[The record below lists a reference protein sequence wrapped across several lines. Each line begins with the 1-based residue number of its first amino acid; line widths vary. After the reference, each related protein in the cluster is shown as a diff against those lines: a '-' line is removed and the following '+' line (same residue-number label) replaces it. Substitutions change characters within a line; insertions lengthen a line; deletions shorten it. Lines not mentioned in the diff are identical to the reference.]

1 MYQNRSCPLPRV
13 YRSLALS
20 PEKSRPKLSRR
31 RFGRH
36 DGVSLFLCSFL
47 FIVMACNYYEITNF
61 NNVQEGYYRWTG
73 CTGGIISVSQ
83 LDPLDR
89 AYVCAEDLTVEEY
102 SSPLTVVNLGL
113 CPSATPTQTTTP
125 SVTPTVTMTPT
136 QHTPTPT
143 PTYTCTPSQTPGP
156 VYKRNLVCGWWY
168 EDVCNQ
174 INQFAGPSNITIF
187 TSKPFSQL
195 VKGDH
200 VWGNK
205 EFTIPPVNLKFTIS
219 DGATFI
225 QVTGTEIINVGTCY

>member
-1 MYQNRSCPLPRV
+1 
-13 YRSLALS
+13 
-20 PEKSRPKLSRR
+20 
-31 RFGRH
+31 
-36 DGVSLFLCSFL
+36 
-47 FIVMACNYYEITNF
+47 MACNYYEITNF

-125 SVTPTVTMTPT
+125 SVTPTVTMTP
-136 QHTPTPT
+136 
-143 PTYTCTPSQTPGP
+143 
-156 VYKRNLVCGWWY
+156 
-168 EDVCNQ
+168 
-174 INQFAGPSNITIF
+174 SNITIF

-225 QVTGTEIINVGTCY
+225 QVTGTEIINIGTCY